1 MAVRFDVYECE
12 VCGQIVE
19 VLREGKGTLVC
30 CDQPMKLL
38 EANTV
43 DAAVEK
49 HVPVVEKAEGG
60 IKVKVGSVPHPME
73 SEHWIEWVQ
82 VINDGTSYRSF
93 LNPGDE
99 PEAFFG
105 IEPAGG
111 MIARVI
117 IGEDLELWKHD
128 TLIFDFSNEQA

>member
-1 MAVRFDVYECE
+1 MDSTKGGSKVAARFDVYECE
-12 VCGQIVE
+12 VCGHVVE

-49 HVPVVEKAEGG
+49 HVPVVEEVEGG
-60 IKVKVGSVPHPME
+60 IKVKIGSVPHPMVP
-73 SEHWIEWVQ
+73 EHWIEWVQ
-82 VINDGTSYRSF
+82 VIKDGSSYRRF

-99 PEAFFG
+99 PEAFFE

-111 MIARVI
+111 LIAREHCNLH
-117 IGEDLELWKHD
+117 GLWKG
-128 TLIFDFSNEQA
+128 

>member
-1 MAVRFDVYECE
+1 MAARFDVYECE
-12 VCGQIVE
+12 VCGHVVE

-49 HVPVVEKAEGG
+49 HVPVVEEVEGG
-60 IKVKVGSVPHPME
+60 IKVKIGSVPHPMVP
-73 SEHWIEWVQ
+73 EHWIEWVQ
-82 VINDGTSYRSF
+82 VIKDGSSYRRF

-99 PEAFFG
+99 PEAFFE
-105 IEPAGG
+105 IEPAGDL
-111 MIARVI
+111 IAREHCNLH
-117 IGEDLELWKHD
+117 GLWKG
-128 TLIFDFSNEQA
+128 

>member
-1 MAVRFDVYECE
+1 MDSTKGGSKVAARFDVYECE
-12 VCGQIVE
+12 VCGHVVE

-49 HVPVVEKAEGG
+49 HVPVVEEVEGG
-60 IKVKVGSVPHPME
+60 IKVKIGSVPHPMVAE
-73 SEHWIEWVQ
+73 LWIEWVQ
-82 VINDGTSYRSF
+82 VVKDGSSYRRF

-99 PEAFFG
+99 PEAFFE
-105 IEPAGG
+105 IEPAGDL
-111 MIARVI
+111 IAREHCNLH
-117 IGEDLELWKHD
+117 GLWKG
-128 TLIFDFSNEQA
+128 

>member
-1 MAVRFDVYECE
+1 MGVRFDVYECE

-19 VLREGKGTLVC
+19 VLRDGKGTLVC

-49 HVPVVEKAEGG
+49 HAPVVEKAEGG

-73 SEHWIEWVQ
+73 AEHWIEWVQ
-82 VINDGTSYRSF
+82 VINDRTSYRSF

-111 MIARVI
+111 MIAREHCSLH
-117 IGEDLELWKHD
+117 GLWKG
-128 TLIFDFSNEQA
+128 

>member
-1 MAVRFDVYECE
+1 MAARFDVYECE
-12 VCGQIVE
+12 VCGHVVE

-49 HVPVVEKAEGG
+49 HVPVVEEVEGG
-60 IKVKVGSVPHPME
+60 IKVKIGSVPHPMVP
-73 SEHWIEWVQ
+73 EHWIEWVQ
-82 VINDGTSYRSF
+82 VIKDGSSYRRF
-93 LNPGDE
+93 LTPGDE
-99 PEAFFG
+99 PEAFFE

-111 MIARVI
+111 LIAREHCNLH
-117 IGEDLELWKHD
+117 GLWKG
-128 TLIFDFSNEQA
+128 